1 MDAAI
6 EIDNKRDGEHEYG
19 CRYRYRYGYAF
30 GLRFRFRPIAENCS
44 DCARQTPVGIAT
56 NKRDKRELSTHLV
69 CLHTKSS
76 MIL

>member
-1 MDAAI
+1 MVNMSMDVD
-6 EIDNKRDGEHEYG
+6 IDIDTDMHSDSDFDSDRLQRTVVIVPDKRLWE
-19 CRYRYRYGYAF
+19 
-30 GLRFRFRPIAENCS
+30 
-44 DCARQTPVGIAT
+44 IAT